1 VRVATAGSAY
11 RSWESRIVDVNGV
24 TVHLAVKPGQAGYR
38 TIDYA
43 ELLLA
48 EHAVVT
54 PNDVVL
60 NLECGAGL
68 CGIVAAR
75 RASTGKVIIASPNL
89 VDVLSAR
96 QSVLLA
102 GLSSNKVDVVHSS
115 GVGVAAENSTDVV
128 IARSPKG
135 RLPVLRAIWEG
146 FHALRPGGR
155 FYLAGSGEEG
165 IQSALTRV
173 ERLFGNVEI
182 LDYRKGTRVGLATK
196 NDQSPPLPEEFS
208 DPIIQQ
214 HAYGRFIATVD
225 QRDFVVC
232 SRPGVFS
239 WDSLDAGA
247 AALIE
252 AMKVD
257 SGERVL
263 DLGCGTGIVGVVAA
277 TRTDPKLVCLVDVDA
292 DAIASAAET
301 AAVNGVPECSIVAS
315 DSISAI
321 EDQRFDVVVTNPP
334 FHVGKATESDVA
346 REFIQGA
353 SLIMRKAG
361 RAYVVANRFLPYENA
376 MRDAFGNVET
386 VLLNSKYKVLLG
398 RAAARRR

>member
-1 VRVATAGSAY
+1 VRVTTAGSAY
-11 RSWESRIVDVNGV
+11 RSWESRIVDVSGI
-24 TVHLAVKPGQAGYR
+24 TVHLAVKPGQAGFR

-54 PNDVVL
+54 PTDVVL

-68 CGIVAAR
+68 CGIVAAQK
-75 RASTGKVIIASPNL
+75 ATTGKAILASPNL

-102 GLSSNKVDVVHSS
+102 GLSSQVEVVHSS
-115 GVGVAAENSTDVV
+115 GAGVTPENSVDVV

-155 FYLAGSGEEG
+155 FYLAGAGEEG
-165 IQSALTRV
+165 IQSTLTRV
-173 ERLFGNVEI
+173 ERLFGNVEVV
-182 LDYRKGTRVGLATK
+182 DYRKGSRVGLATK
-196 NDQSPPLPEEFS
+196 SDQSPPVPEEFT
-208 DPIIQQ
+208 DPIIQR
-214 HAYGRFIATVD
+214 HAFGRFTATIG
-225 QRDFVVC
+225 QRDFVIC

-239 WDSLDAGA
+239 WDSLDLGA

-257 SGERVL
+257 PGDRVL

-277 TRTDPKLVCLVDVDA
+277 TRTDPKLICLVDVDS

-301 AAVNGVPECSIVAS
+301 AAVNGVPECTIVAS

-321 EDQRFDVVVTNPP
+321 EDRRFDVVVTNPP
-334 FHVGKATESDVA
+334 FHVGKSTETDVA

-353 SLIMRKAG
+353 ATVMRKAG
-361 RAYVVANRFLPYENA
+361 RVYVVANRFLPYENA
-376 MRDAFGNVET
+376 VRDAFGNVET

-398 RAAARRR
+398 RATPRHR